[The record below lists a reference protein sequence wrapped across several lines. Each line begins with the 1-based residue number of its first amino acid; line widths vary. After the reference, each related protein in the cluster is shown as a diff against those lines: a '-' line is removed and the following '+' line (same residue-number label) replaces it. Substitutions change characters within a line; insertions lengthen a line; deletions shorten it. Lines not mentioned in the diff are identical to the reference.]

1 MVGNKMYS
9 DGIFEMVWK
18 AAHHDPNYNEQH
30 ASLVASMHSIPV
42 DTLMK
47 VVRHAQRT
55 PRTVEWNTI
64 SSNFK

>member
-1 MVGNKMYS
+1 
-9 DGIFEMVWK
+9 MVWK

-55 PRTVEWNTI
+55 PKTVEWNTI